1 MIVCTRA
8 RKHKRVRQPAC
19 HQRGR
24 GVRTGEN
31 STINN
36 LVRFDGCRKDDA
48 ERTLVVEY
56 GLVAAMLRSWQG
68 VSNVQQT
75 TPV

>member
-1 MIVCTRA
+1 MLDNQLATKGVG
-8 RKHKRVRQPAC
+8 AC
-19 HQRGR
+19 GQGM
-24 GVRTGEN
+24 N